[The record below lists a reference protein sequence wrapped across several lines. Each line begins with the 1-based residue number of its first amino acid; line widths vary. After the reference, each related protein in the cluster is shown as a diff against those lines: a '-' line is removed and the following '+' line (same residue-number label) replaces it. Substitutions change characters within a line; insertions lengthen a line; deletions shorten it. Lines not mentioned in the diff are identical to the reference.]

1 MKKYADKFLEKLKIE
16 LNYSELTIEGYRQEI
31 EKFNFF
37 IQKNNINYKK
47 LTNDNIRFYLKH
59 LDNLKYSKN
68 SIGRNLSALRTFYKY
83 LSEEQV
89 INFNPF
95 KNISNPK
102 KNKKLPNFLNYE
114 EINKIFESIETD
126 SILKIRNK
134 CIIELLYDTGIR
146 VSELVN
152 IKIQD
157 IDFEEKTIH
166 IFGKGKKQR
175 IVYFGSFLTNILDM
189 YLNKSRNYL
198 LNGKDNNYLILN
210 NRGDKITT
218 RGIELIVDNIVE
230 KSAIKHK
237 ISPHVLRHTFASH
250 MLNNGADIKTIQQLL
265 GHESL
270 STTGI
275 YTHITSDVLRSEYLK
290 NHPRK

>member
-1 MKKYADKFLEKLKIE
+1 M
-16 LNYSELTIEGYRQEI
+16 
-31 EKFNFF
+31 
-37 IQKNNINYKK
+37 
-47 LTNDNIRFYLKH
+47 
-59 LDNLKYSKN
+59 
-68 SIGRNLSALRTFYKY
+68 
-83 LSEEQV
+83 
-89 INFNPF
+89 
-95 KNISNPK
+95 
-102 KNKKLPNFLNYE
+102 PNFLNYE

-175 IVYFGSFLTNILDM
+175 IVYFVSFLTNILDM

-290 NHPRK
+290 KHPRK